1 MLNRRQIFKAAAA
14 AVPAAALSHQAALAQ
29 QADWKPLTL
38 DAHQNQTVIVLSDL
52 IIPAT
57 DTPGAKDANVNR
69 YIDLFLTDGAEG
81 DRNRFLEGLGLLDGH
96 TVRKFGKTFIDVTK
110 DQQVTIV
117 KEFSAGT
124 AGKPSQN
131 FFTQAKMLTSR
142 IYYNTAIGYRE
153 LNKGGRVPRSFAC
166 KA

>member
-1 MLNRRQIFKAAAA
+1 MINRRQIFQAAAV
-14 AVPAAALSHQAALAQ
+14 AVPAAALGQ
-29 QADWKPLTL
+29 QVEWKPLTL

-69 YIDLFLTDGAEG
+69 YIDLFLTDGSEA
-81 DRNRFLEGLGLLDGH
+81 DRNRFLEGLGQLDGYA
-96 TVRKFGKTFIDVTK
+96 VRKFGKTFIDATK
-110 DQQVTIV
+110 DQQITIL

-142 IYYNTAIGYRE
+142 IYYNTAIGFRE
-153 LNKGGRVPRSFAC
+153 LNKGGRVPRTFAC
-166 KA
+166 KV

>member
-1 MLNRRQIFKAAAA
+1 MINRRQIFQAAAV
-14 AVPAAALSHQAALAQ
+14 AVPAAALGQ
-29 QADWKPLTL
+29 QVEWKPLTL
-38 DAHQNQTVIVLSDL
+38 DAHQNQTVVVLSDL

-69 YIDLFLTDGAEG
+69 YIDLFLTDGSEA
-81 DRNRFLEGLGLLDGH
+81 DRNRFLEGLGQLDGYA
-96 TVRKFGKTFIDVTK
+96 VRKFGKTFIDATK
-110 DQQVTIV
+110 DQQITIL

-142 IYYNTAIGYRE
+142 IYYNTAIGFRE
-153 LNKGGRVPRSFAC
+153 LNKGGRVPRTFAC
-166 KA
+166 KV

>member
-1 MLNRRQIFKAAAA
+1 MINRRQVFQAAAV
-14 AVPAAALSHQAALAQ
+14 AVPAAALGQ
-29 QADWKPLTL
+29 QVEWKPLTL
-38 DAHQNQTVIVLSDL
+38 DAHQNQTVVVLSDL

-57 DTPGAKDANVNR
+57 DTPGARDANVNR
-69 YIDLFLTDGAEG
+69 YIDLFLTDGSEA
-81 DRNRFLEGLGLLDGH
+81 DRNRFLEGLGQLDGYA
-96 TVRKFGKTFIDVTK
+96 VRKFGKTFIDATK
-110 DQQVTIV
+110 DQQITIL

-142 IYYNTAIGYRE
+142 IYYNTAIGFRE

>member
-1 MLNRRQIFKAAAA
+1 MINRRQIFQAAAV
-14 AVPAAALSHQAALAQ
+14 AVPAAALGQ
-29 QADWKPLTL
+29 QVEWKPLTL
-38 DAHQNQTVIVLSDL
+38 DAHQNQTVVVLSDL

-69 YIDLFLTDGAEG
+69 YIDLFLTDGSEA
-81 DRNRFLEGLGLLDGH
+81 DRNRFLEGLGQLDGYS
-96 TVRKFGKTFIDVTK
+96 VRKFGKTFIDATK
-110 DQQVTIV
+110 DQQITIL

-142 IYYNTAIGYRE
+142 IYYNTAIGFRE
-153 LNKGGRVPRSFAC
+153 LNKGGRVPRTFAC
-166 KA
+166 KV

>member
-1 MLNRRQIFKAAAA
+1 MINRRQIFQAAAV
-14 AVPAAALSHQAALAQ
+14 AVPAAALGQ
-29 QADWKPLTL
+29 QVEWKPLTL

-69 YIDLFLTDGAEG
+69 YIDLFLTDGSEA
-81 DRNRFLEGLGLLDGH
+81 DRNRFLEGLGQLDGYS
-96 TVRKFGKTFIDVTK
+96 VRKFGKTFIDATK
-110 DQQVTIV
+110 DQQITIL